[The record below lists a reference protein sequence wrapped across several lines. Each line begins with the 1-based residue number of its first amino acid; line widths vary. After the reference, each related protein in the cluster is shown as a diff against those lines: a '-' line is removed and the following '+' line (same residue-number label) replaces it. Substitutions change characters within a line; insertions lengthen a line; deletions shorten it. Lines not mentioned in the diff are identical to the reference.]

1 MGFSS
6 MNTITGAIAA
16 TMVAACLTA
25 GLMTLMQLSS
35 AALPVVF
42 VVVLAAVAWG
52 LGRLDFDWRQPKLEA
67 WEKALIGF
75 AAAVAL
81 LRLAPYAYQYLA
93 GVLVA
98 PITWDDNWHFQ
109 EVASLVNAER
119 YPPRLN
125 FNPDSYFHFY
135 YVPWVPAAAL
145 ASLLQSLTGL
155 AMIKL
160 AYALGALGLCLAIA
174 WGLIVAIRHLV
185 PRDGRR
191 WTMAALLIAGAA
203 VDGLFAIRHF
213 VALGHPMHAEW
224 WQNGLLIANSFSALS
239 SSLIWVPHHMMGAM
253 AVLLALVVATEPM
266 TLALKWGWAPFV
278 LAGLL
283 MAVAAFSSVFAFI
296 GGVLA
301 LLPLIWELLRS
312 KDKSRL
318 GWLVLGFVVPALP
331 LAYLYL
337 GSEAR
342 GGVVIGQ
349 AFEAWSHQTGKPVM
363 GLVGVVIAFVLMM
376 LEVGWLFLIGK
387 GLDRGEEDG
396 ARLRS
401 VAVVAMLVLASTAV
415 IGFSGS
421 NNWALRATIV
431 PVVLLAIYV
440 GRGFAAGT
448 GGGARLDRAVISKAG
463 IAALGLA
470 GVAHLNEVTLLIG
483 ASARSPAFAAETA
496 TCKAD
501 IMKYN
506 QTYKREDRTAGSIE
520 ASLAGCRNELSPYHV
535 ERPFTKASIS
545 VVDRELM
552 GRGFGFLGSGFL
564 GGAGNPSPK

>member
-1 MGFSS
+1 MCPRRGLYFMTS
-6 MNTITGAIAA
+6 ITGVVIS

-25 GLMTLMQLSS
+25 GLMTLLQLSG
-35 AALPVVF
+35 AVLPVVF
-42 VVVLAAVAWG
+42 VVVLAAAGWG
-52 LGRLDFDWRQPKLEA
+52 LGRLGFDWRQPKLEG
-67 WEKALIGF
+67 WEKALVGF

-81 LRLAPYAYQYLA
+81 LRLGPYAYQYIA

-125 FNPDSYFHFY
+125 FKPDSYFHFY

-145 ASLLQSLTGL
+145 ASVFKSVTGM

-160 AYALGALGLCLAIA
+160 AYALGALGLCLSIA
-174 WGLIVAIRHLV
+174 WVLIVAIRHLV
-185 PRDGRR
+185 APEGRPFA
-191 WTMAALLIAGAA
+191 MAGLVIAGAG

-213 VALGHPMHAEW
+213 VALGHPLHAEW

-239 SSLIWVPHHMMGAM
+239 TSLIWVPHHMTGAM

-266 TLALKWGWAPFV
+266 TLALRNGRAPFV

-301 LLPLIWELLRS
+301 LVPLVWELVRS
-312 KDKSRL
+312 RDRSRI
-318 GWLVLGFVVPALP
+318 GWLALGFAIPALP
-331 LAYLYL
+331 LAYIYL

-349 AFEAWSHQTGKPVM
+349 AFTAWAAQTGKPVM
-363 GLVGVVIAFVLMM
+363 GLVGVLIAFLLML
-376 LEVGWLFLIGK
+376 LEVGWLFVIGK
-387 GLDRGEEDG
+387 GLDRGDEDG
-396 ARLRS
+396 VRMRAI
-401 VAVVAMLVLASTAV
+401 AVSAALVLASTAV

-431 PVVLLAIYV
+431 PVVLLAAYA

-448 GGGARLDRAVISKAG
+448 GGGARFDRGVISKAG
-463 IAALGLA
+463 MAALCLA
-470 GVAHLNEVTLLIG
+470 GVAHLNEVALLVG
-483 ASARSPAFAAETA
+483 ASARSPAFVSETA
-496 TCKAD
+496 GCKAD
-501 IMKYN
+501 IMAHN
-506 QTYKREDRTAGSIE
+506 RRGGPGGSIE
-520 ASLAGCRNELSPYHV
+520 ASLAGCRNLLSPYHV
-535 ERPFTKASIS
+535 ERPFGKTTIS
-545 VVDRELM
+545 PEDRELM
-552 GRGFGFLGSGFL
+552 GRGFGFLFPGP
-564 GGAGNPSPK
+564 AH